1 MGQQKLEEAALKAKE
16 GDTEAFGEIYDAYI
30 ERIYRFV
37 YYKTHHRETAEDV
50 TSEVFR
56 KAMQKIGTFDPAKG
70 SLSGW
75 LYRIARNTVIDHYR
89 ASRPTDSIDDMW
101 DLMSDS
107 DTERDIDARIA
118 AEQLQK
124 HLVVLTSEQRDIVLM
139 RVWEG
144 MTYREIAEA
153 VGKTEAACKMTFM
166 RSVVKLRDGM
176 GFAAFLLVLT
186 RWL

>member
-1 MGQQKLEEAALKAKE
+1 MGQQKTEEAALKAKE
-16 GDTEAFGEIYDAYI
+16 GDIEAFGEIYDAYI

-37 YYKTHHRETAEDV
+37 YYKTHHKETAEDV

-56 KAMQKIGTFDPAKG
+56 KALQAIASFDPAKG

-75 LYRIARNTVIDHYR
+75 LYRIARNAVIDHYR
-89 ASRPTDSIDDMW
+89 SARPTDDIDDMW

-107 DTERDIDARIA
+107 DTERDVGAKMA

-144 MTYREIAEA
+144 MSYKEIAEA
-153 VGKTEAACKMTFM
+153 VGKTEAACKMAFM
-166 RSVVKLRDGM
+166 RSVGKLRDGM